1 VTSRVTVATKS
12 HSLAYKNQDSSIQ
25 SATDNRSA
33 VACSSQLLVARAR
46 ARELEPESQSQRARA
61 REPEP
66 ESQSQ
71 SQRARARDKGR
82 CRLEGYGR
90 D

>member
-1 VTSRVTVATKS
+1 MTNGVTVAAKS

-71 SQRARARDKGR
+71 RARARGLGLGIR
-82 CRLEGYGR
+82 GAAG
-90 D
+90 